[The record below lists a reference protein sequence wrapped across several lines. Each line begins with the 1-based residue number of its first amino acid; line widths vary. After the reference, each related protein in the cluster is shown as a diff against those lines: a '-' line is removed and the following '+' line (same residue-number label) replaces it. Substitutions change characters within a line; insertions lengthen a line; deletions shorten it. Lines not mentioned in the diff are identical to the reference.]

1 MRYSYVVPIVE
12 VMVLTEITQEL
23 EASGMNNLPLQWLQR
38 GQRSLVGLA
47 TDVSVHVTKTARL
60 LSSVHAICPV
70 SIFKFTHD
78 ARNLYCLQKSGFM
91 VCITP
96 FHTNKHTHLYV
107 QSFTYISSGLPQ
119 SFSESDSRKLS
130 ALFTEALMFRKL
142 SIVVCSQIV
151 ASRAYGP
158 GLWTWSWSLDC
169 GLDSGLSNGL
179 DSFDFQD
186 QKSYGY
192 TAKG

>member
-1 MRYSYVVPIVE
+1 MY
-12 VMVLTEITQEL
+12 
-23 EASGMNNLPLQWLQR
+23 
-38 GQRSLVGLA
+38 
-47 TDVSVHVTKTARL
+47 VSVHVTKTARL

-78 ARNLYCLQKSGFM
+78 ARNLRCLQKSGFM

-96 FHTNKHTHLYV
+96 FDTNKHTHLYV

-130 ALFTEALMFRKL
+130 ALSTETLMFRKV

-158 GLWTWSWSLDC
+158 GLWTVDWT
-169 GLDSGLSNGL
+169 LDSVMALTVLISRIRSHMDIL
-179 DSFDFQD
+179 
-186 QKSYGY
+186 QKDRISPEL
-192 TAKG
+192 